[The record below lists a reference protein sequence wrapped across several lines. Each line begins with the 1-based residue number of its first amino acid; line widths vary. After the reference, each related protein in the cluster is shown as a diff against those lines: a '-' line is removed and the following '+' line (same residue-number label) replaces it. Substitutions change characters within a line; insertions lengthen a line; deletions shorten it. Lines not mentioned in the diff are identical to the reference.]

1 MAWKM
6 HNRLKDF
13 FGELHPMCGQR
24 FKEAAPAFA
33 IGTQRVLRIL
43 QVTLQHDGGAIVQ
56 RMREWR
62 RRMNPFQTMLIEWER

>member
-1 MAWKM
+1 M

-13 FGELHPMCGQR
+13 FRELHPMICER